1 MQELRKLVRRV
12 HVAQERK
19 ADNEEDEKKIETA
32 VIGAKKALTRFLR
45 HVSKRIPDEFEYI
58 S

>member
-1 MQELRKLVRRV
+1 M

-45 HVSKRIPDEFEYI
+45 RVSKRIPDEFEYI